1 MIKGYIRVS
10 TDKQSV
16 DGQKLKIL
24 NYANEYDLKVDDFIS
39 LEISSKKSEQE
50 REILTLKNSLKK
62 GDTLIATE
70 LSRLGRDIAPVIAL
84 MDYFAKKEV
93 KVIFTN
99 QPELSINGAVGTLM
113 FAVYGFM
120 AQTER
125 EFIAVRTKQGLENAK
140 AKGKTLGRPKG
151 ATSKSKLD
159 LLEPQIKE
167 LLDRGVSVS
176 NIARIINVKV
186 SLPTLNNFIKTR
198 NLKVDS

>member
-1 MIKGYIRVS
+1 MTLGYIRVS

-16 DGQKLKIL
+16 DGQRLKIL
-24 NYANEYDLKVDDFIS
+24 DYANKHDLKVDDFIS

-99 QPELSINGAVGTLM
+99 QLELSIGGSFGTLM

-125 EFIAVRTKQGLENAK
+125 EFIGIRTRQGLENAK

-176 NIARIINVKV
+176 NIARILNVKV

>member
-93 KVIFTN
+93 KVVFTN

-151 ATSKSKLD
+151 ATSSSKLD
-159 LLEPQIKE
+159 SKKDEIHNMLGKGVNITNMAKM
-167 LLDRGVSVS
+167 LDVS
-176 NIARIINVKV
+176 R
-186 SLPTLNNFIKTR
+186 PTLVNY
-198 NLKVDS
+198 LKNIEDR

>member
-1 MIKGYIRVS
+1 MIIGYIRVS

-16 DGQKLKIL
+16 DGQRLKIL
-24 NYANEYDLKVDDFIS
+24 QYANIQELHIDDIIEV
-39 LEISSKKSEQE
+39 EISSKKSEQE
-50 REILTLKNSLKK
+50 REILTLKNALSC
-62 GDTLIATE
+62 GDTLIVTE

-99 QPELSINGAVGTLM
+99 QPELSTDGAFGMLM
-113 FAVYGFM
+113 FAVYGYI

-125 EFIAVRTKQGLENAK
+125 EFVGIRTRQGLENAK

-159 LLEPQIKE
+159 SKKHEIIKMLEKKVNITNMAKM
-167 LLDRGVSVS
+167 LDVS
-176 NIARIINVKV
+176 R
-186 SLPTLNNFIKTR
+186 PTLVNY
-198 NLKVDS
+198 LKNIEDR